1 MKPKLLYVEDETD
14 LGNVT
19 KQYLEAMNFE
29 VIWCISGKSA
39 YQQYRKDSAAYSLV
53 IIDIQLPDINGFD
66 LARKIMKHDKNAY
79 FLFLTARKEKKD
91 RMLGLNIG
99 AMDYITKPFDI
110 DELVLRIRNITRRLQ
125 QQGADTKPDDVI
137 QIGDITLNKES
148 LSLSIEG
155 RTKTTLTIREAE
167 LLEHLYIHRNAIV
180 KRADILIRFWGEND
194 YFMGRSLDVFIS
206 RLRKLLKHSS
216 SGTKIENIYGVGFL
230 LSVPESESGS
240 IHS

>member
-1 MKPKLLYVEDETD
+1 MKPKLLYVEDEID

-29 VIWCISGKSA
+29 VLWCTDGKRA
-39 YQQYRKDSAAYSLV
+39 YHEYLQQPDAYCLV

-66 LARKIMKHDKNAY
+66 LARKIVKHDKDAY

-91 RMLGLNIG
+91 RLLGLNIG

-125 QQGADTKPDDVI
+125 QPKQQDKLVDTI
-137 QIGDITLNKES
+137 QIGDIILNKES
-148 LSLSIEG
+148 LSLTVEG
-155 RTKTTLTIREAE
+155 HHAKTTLTLREAE
-167 LLEHLYIHRNAIV
+167 LLEYLYLHRNSIV
-180 KRADILIRFWGEND
+180 KREDLLIRFWGEND

-206 RLRKLLKHSS
+206 RLRKLLRLSA
-216 SGTKIENIYGVGFL
+216 SGIKIENIYGVGFI
-230 LSVPESESGS
+230 LSVPE
-240 IHS
+240 